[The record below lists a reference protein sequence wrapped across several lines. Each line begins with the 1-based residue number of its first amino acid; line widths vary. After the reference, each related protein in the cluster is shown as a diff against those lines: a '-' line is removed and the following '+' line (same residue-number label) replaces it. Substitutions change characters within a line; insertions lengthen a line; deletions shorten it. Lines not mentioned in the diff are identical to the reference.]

1 MKNDI
6 KISVIVPIYKVEKY
20 LRRCIDSII
29 NQTFKNIEI
38 ILVNDGSPDN
48 CPKICEEY
56 KNKDNRIVIVNQ
68 ENQGLSAARNSGI
81 RIARGKY
88 LVFIDSDDYIEEDMI
103 EYLYEGIVKYDVD
116 ISCCGYVA
124 VYDNGTKEKITVPS
138 QDTIYKK
145 EEALNILLLNG
156 YIDVVAWN
164 KLYKKELF
172 NNILYPTGKLYEDML
187 TTYKIISKSNK
198 ILLRPKEK
206 YFYCKRN
213 DSIGGNQ
220 FSNKTLEL
228 LKACDEVYDFVVK
241 KYKTTS
247 ILEIARIQW
256 YIVVWNKMIL
266 SNKFDKNLL
275 SKIRKMIYKNIFNII
290 FSKELNNVRKFQLL
304 LLFLNKYVYKFCYKR
319 FIKTNR

>member
-56 KNKDNRIVIVNQ
+56 KNKDNRIIIINQ

-81 RIARGKY
+81 RIARGQY

-124 VYDNGTKEKITVPS
+124 VYDNGIKEKITVPS
-138 QDTIYKK
+138 EDTIYKK

-187 TTYKIISKSNK
+187 TTYKLISVSDK

-228 LKACDEVYDFVVK
+228 LKACDEVYNYVAK
-241 KYKTTS
+241 EYKTTP
-247 ILEIARIQW
+247 ILEIARVQW
-256 YIVVWNKMIL
+256 YVVVWNKMIL
-266 SNKFDKNLL
+266 SNEFDKNLL
-275 SKIRKMIYKNIFNII
+275 SKIRKMIYKNIFNIV

-304 LLFLNKYVYKFCYKR
+304 LLFLNKCVYKFCYKR

>member
-56 KNKDNRIVIVNQ
+56 KNKDNRIIIINQ

-81 RIARGKY
+81 RIARGQY

-124 VYDNGTKEKITVPS
+124 VYDNGIKEKITVPS
-138 QDTIYKK
+138 EDTIYKK

-187 TTYKIISKSNK
+187 TTYKLISVSDK

-228 LKACDEVYDFVVK
+228 LKACDEVYNYVAK
-241 KYKTTS
+241 EYKATP

-256 YIVVWNKMIL
+256 YVVVWNKMIL
-266 SNKFDKNLL
+266 SNEFDKNLL
-275 SKIRKMIYKNIFNII
+275 SKIRKMIYKNIFNIV

-304 LLFLNKYVYKFCYKR
+304 LLFLNKCVYKFCYKR